1 MLRLSFRST
10 LLLSFLLVAG
20 TLAAAATTGWL
31 GIEAIATISV
41 NLLLDLIEN
50 PDAKPTLV
58 QAPKPTLVVRSSTA
72 RPPSQNPARAGS

>member
-31 GIEAIATISV
+31 GIEAIARAIQDGNRKALALSAAARQLGERTG
-41 NLLLDLIEN
+41 DLE
-50 PDAKPTLV
+50 
-58 QAPKPTLVVRSSTA
+58 RSA
-72 RPPSQNPARAGS
+72 RQ